1 MSAAQAA
8 ARDSSRGDLAM
19 RTAVRRLENI
29 AAVVGELDP
38 ALAQAFMQRV
48 EHELQGSMQRYL
60 AMTPEEQIASNAER
74 LARVRDRA
82 VAAVAAPDIPT
93 GEPGSKQ
100 ALVHEL
106 VESERRHGL
115 LWLIDGP
122 APANAG
128 RGR

>member
-1 MSAAQAA
+1 MSAAQPAA
-8 ARDSSRGDLAM
+8 GESSRGDLAM
-19 RTAVRRLENI
+19 RTAVSRLEQLLDTVGAVDP
-29 AAVVGELDP
+29 AAAKAFLDQVTRELDES
-38 ALAQAFMQRV
+38 LR
-48 EHELQGSMQRYL
+48 RYL
-60 AMTPEEQIASNAER
+60 AMPPEQQAQENAKR
-74 LARVRDRA
+74 AARVRDRA

-93 GEPGSKQ
+93 GEPGSTQ